1 MQIFKSKK
9 DLDKYVRKKPLP
21 PHILQEIS
29 VSISQVQELINSGFQ
44 NMKTCVI
51 FSETEADGNVI
62 SQKFGANE
70 TTLENTA
77 VISESE
83 NGEAKWL
90 KQTYILD
97 DSGDGIVVFR
107 KADSCP

>member
-9 DLDKYVRKKPLP
+9 NLDEYIGKKPLP
-21 PHILQEIS
+21 PRILKEIS

-44 NMKTCVI
+44 DMKACVI
-51 FSETEADGNVI
+51 LCETKADRNEI
-62 SQKFGANE
+62 SQKFGADE

-83 NGEAKWL
+83 SGAAKWL

-97 DSGDGIVVFR
+97 DSGDGIVVFK
-107 KADSCP
+107 KAGSCP